1 MAAKL
6 FGNNPK
12 TAHKQK
18 EQTGP
23 LVNKSKM
30 LPPHLCSAVMV
41 VSLLG
46 GGGWIVVSGL
56 GMCDL
61 SPSWDGRTKSL
72 IFPHKLPPVA
82 DDRFVKIS

>member
-1 MAAKL
+1 MEAKV

-18 EQTGP
+18 EQPGP

-46 GGGWIVVSGL
+46 EVGGGVSEWT
-56 GMCDL
+56 
-61 SPSWDGRTKSL
+61 WD
-72 IFPHKLPPVA
+72 V
-82 DDRFVKIS
+82 